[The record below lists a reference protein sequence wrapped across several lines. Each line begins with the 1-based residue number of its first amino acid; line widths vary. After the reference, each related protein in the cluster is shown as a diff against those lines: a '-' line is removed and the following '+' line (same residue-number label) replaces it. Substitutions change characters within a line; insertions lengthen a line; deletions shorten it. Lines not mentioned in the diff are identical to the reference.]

1 MKWKALGAAIAIFG
15 CTTLAAQ
22 ASTVT
27 YDFSG
32 NAIQFSP
39 AGSAPISGSFSLDV
53 TGGQA
58 TSGTGTINIA
68 GVGTEILT
76 LVTNP
81 GGGTSPFF
89 FSSDGGDHF
98 SADTAVPP
106 DAIAGL
112 LFAIGTT
119 TPVSGE
125 DPLFNLFANADGTFS
140 EVLDGTVG
148 GIRFFDNN
156 GSSITLT
163 AAVPEPSTWAMMILG
178 FCGVGFMAYRRKQ
191 NPPALRVA

>member
-1 MKWKALGAAIAIFG
+1 MKWKTLGAAIAIFA

-32 NAIQFSP
+32 NALETTPS
-39 AGSAPISGSFSLDV
+39 GSTPISGSFSLDV
-53 TGGQA
+53 SGGQA
-58 TSGTGTINIA
+58 TSGTGTINIT
-68 GVGTEILT
+68 GIGTEILT

-81 GGGTSPFF
+81 GGGTGSFIY
-89 FSSDGGDHF
+89 SSNGGDNV

-106 DAIAGL
+106 DSIAGL

-119 TPVSGE
+119 TPVNGQ
-125 DPLFNLFANADGTFS
+125 DVLFNVFANGDGTFS
-140 EVLDGTVG
+140 EILQGQFGD
-148 GIRFFDNN
+148 IRFFDNN
-156 GSSITLT
+156 GSPITLT

-178 FCGVGFMAYRRKQ
+178 FFGVGFMACRRKSK
-191 NPPALRVA
+191 PTLRFA